1 MRHSRTRPDER
12 HLARPRTDNVA
23 PLPSRHLAAAAPVG
37 RTYLARRYDV
47 RVHHVERVPG
57 AGPVLMASNHL
68 GVLDGPVLVA
78 HAPRPVHTL
87 VKREMFDGWLGKV
100 GRALGQIPVERLRV
114 DPRAIKLALRV
125 LRDGGVVGIYPEGSR
140 GAGDVAHSRLGV
152 AYLGLCTGAP
162 ILPVACLGTR
172 EPGASISALP
182 RRGTRID
189 LVFGEPFSV
198 DPVEWP
204 RTKLLVAATAET
216 VRRRLADHVQ
226 DACALTGQ
234 RLPGKAPDELR
245 DAADR
250 SRAEV
255 GPEAGEMSGR

>member
-1 MRHSRTRPDER
+1 MRRSRTPPDER
-12 HLARPRTDNVA
+12 HLARPRTDDVA
-23 PLPSRHLAAAAPVG
+23 RLPSRHLATAAPVG
-37 RTYLARRYDV
+37 RAYLARRYDV
-47 RVHHVERVPG
+47 RVHRLERVPA
-57 AGPVLMASNHL
+57 AGPVLIASNHL

-87 VKREMFDGWLGKV
+87 VKREMFEGWLGKV
-100 GRALGQIPVERLRV
+100 GLALGQIPVERQRV

-140 GAGDVAHSRLGV
+140 GAGDVAHSRLGA
-152 AYLGLCTGAP
+152 AYLSLCTGAP

-172 EPGASISALP
+172 EPGASISAPP
-182 RRGTRID
+182 RRGSRID
-189 LVFGEPFSV
+189 LVFGEPFGV

-204 RTKLLVAATAET
+204 RTKPLVAATAEA
-216 VRRRLADHVQ
+216 VRQRLADHVR
-226 DACALTGQ
+226 DACSLTGQ
-234 RLPGKAPDELR
+234 RLPGRAPDELR

-255 GPEAGEMSGR
+255 GPEAGELSGR